1 LVKFAEHG
9 IIHGVYDFDKRTKV
23 LLDGASRGMKD
34 TDAQK
39 FKKKYP
45 YISRD
50 IAQDDIFLCL
60 AERDKACA
68 WLFEQGYYQRGKETI
83 KYAGNSAVLSKLL
96 FDGKMLYHEINAPVY
111 PELHLK
117 ESIRKSEY
125 RAVENNDTSSGTNS
139 KSISVYIEAIRLINT
154 NLEREDAASPS
165 VLSERVSAGSIS
177 QLVDLK
183 KLGRTRTLPPR
194 FVFNLIRQ
202 CYEFAK

>member
-1 LVKFAEHG
+1 AESG
-9 IIHGVYDFDKRTKV
+9 SFYGVYDFDKRTKV
-23 LLDGASRGMKD
+23 LLDGASRVISD

-60 AERDKACA
+60 SERDKACT
-68 WLFEQGYYQRGKETI
+68 WLFEQGYYQNTDKTI
-83 KYAGNSAVLSKLL
+83 RHSGISAVLNKLL

-183 KLGRTRTLPPR
+183 KLGRT
-194 FVFNLIRQ
+194 
-202 CYEFAK
+202 